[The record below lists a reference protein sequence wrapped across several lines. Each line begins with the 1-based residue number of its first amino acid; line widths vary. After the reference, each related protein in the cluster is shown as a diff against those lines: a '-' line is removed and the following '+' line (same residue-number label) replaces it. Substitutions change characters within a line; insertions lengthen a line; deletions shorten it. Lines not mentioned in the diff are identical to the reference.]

1 MPYFWISSQ
10 IPPRQVKRLSV
21 IPKDLHLSSKAG
33 DGKFTPVLPLCSS
46 PRLPIANVHSSAWR
60 TARHMQAEREKH
72 TFPPWLFSSFFFF
85 FAPLALVTK
94 LVNHRCEASA
104 RPSVSLRCYRQTQ
117 PTAARHQLV
126 FGQQNQKTPLWMY
139 LLVFESL
146 ALFFSHCAVVIIF
159 NVGL

>member
-46 PRLPIANVHSSAWR
+46 PRLPIANVHSSAWG

-85 FAPLALVTK
+85 FCTISTCDQAGESQMWGIGPSICVAPLLQTDTADSSTS
-94 LVNHRCEASA
+94 SA
-104 RPSVSLRCYRQTQ
+104 RLWTTKSKNAIVNVS
-117 PTAARHQLV
+117 
-126 FGQQNQKTPLWMY
+126 
-139 LLVFESL
+139 
-146 ALFFSHCAVVIIF
+146 FSFRIVRSF
-159 NVGL
+159 L